1 MPMITFKCREC
12 GKRLFVKGQL
22 AGRRTQ
28 CPRCYKY
35 LAVPMVS
42 DRNFHLRA
50 IGMALL
56 TGVIAVAV
64 AWIVYFIKN
73 GWK

>member
-1 MPMITFKCREC
+1 MAMITFKCREC

-35 LAVPMVS
+35 LAVPMMS
-42 DRNFHLRA
+42 DRNFHIRG
-50 IGMALL
+50 IGMAVL
-56 TGVIAVAV
+56 TGLIVVAV
-64 AWIVYFIKN
+64 VWIVYFIKN